1 MSHTRAILRIGIGVA
16 AAVALLL
23 IAIAEPRA
31 TDDQNANARSRAPR
45 LVVQLVIDQ
54 FRADYI
60 DMYGSQWT
68 HGLRRLVDK
77 GAVFTNARYPYGN
90 TVTCAG
96 HATIATGAFPVRHGM
111 IGNTW
116 YDRTL
121 RKTITCAEDASAT
134 SVPLGGAKGTERY
147 SPHNLLIPNF
157 ADELRRQT
165 PSRPAQIVSVAL
177 KPRSAVSMGGHP
189 SPTTTVIWEEDDGTW
204 ATSTAYASA
213 PWPDAD
219 AYVKAH
225 PLAAANGEVWAM
237 FMPPAAY
244 KYVDDGAAEAK
255 PVPWTRNFPH
265 TLHNPLTWEPDR
277 VFVTAWERSP
287 KSDEFVT
294 GLAIELLRTRKLGQ
308 QPGTDMLSVSLP
320 ALDLVA
326 HEFGPRSWEAQ
337 DVLARADAQ
346 VGLLLDALDK
356 AVGPDNYLLAF
367 SADHGVATMPDQL
380 VAEGQ
385 DAGRIPTT
393 MAATTLRPVLE
404 KLLGPAPQPAPVT
417 ITNPTTGVTTQTT
430 PMPTWIGAVD
440 GAQVSLLPGV
450 VDRLRGMPDGF
461 NTVKTTLAGIKGI
474 ARVYGPD
481 EMAGTGAT
489 DDPCLAAWRLSYVPG
504 RTGDF
509 VMVVK
514 PNWIIRGATGTTHGS
529 CYDYDQHVPVI
540 FYGKDVKKGRN
551 PGPATPADI
560 APTFAAFVGIDLP
573 NAQGKALIKR

>member
-1 MSHTRAILRIGIGVA
+1 ML
-16 AAVALLL
+16 
-23 IAIAEPRA
+23 
-31 TDDQNANARSRAPR
+31 
-45 LVVQLVIDQ
+45 LVIDQ

-60 DMYGSQWT
+60 DMYSSQWT
-68 HGLRRLVDK
+68 RGLRRLVDK

-96 HATIATGAFPVRHGM
+96 HATIGTGAFPARHGM
-111 IGNTW
+111 VGNTW

-121 RKTITCAEDASAT
+121 RKTVACAEDASVT
-134 SVPLGGAKGTERY
+134 SVPFGGAKGTEHH

-177 KPRSAVSMGGHP
+177 KPRSAISMGGHA

-204 ATSTAYASA
+204 ATSTAYAST

-237 FMPPAAY
+237 FMPPTAY
-244 KYVDDGAAEAK
+244 KYVDDGLAEAK

-265 TLHNPLTWEPDR
+265 TLHNPLTWQPDR

-308 QPGTDMLSVSLP
+308 QPGTDMLAVSLP

-326 HEFGPRSWEAQ
+326 HEYGPRSWEAQ
-337 DVLARADAQ
+337 DVLARADVQ

-404 KLLGPAPQPAPVT
+404 KLLGPAPQPPPVT
-417 ITNPTTGVTTQTT
+417 VTNPTTGVTTQTT

-450 VDRLRGMPDGF
+450 VDKLRGSPGGLQHSEDDAGRDQGHCACLRSGRDGGLRRDRRSVSCRVAFELRARTDRRLRDGGQAELDHPRRHGDDARL
-461 NTVKTTLAGIKGI
+461 VLRLRPARAGDLLRQG
-474 ARVYGPD
+474 RQERPQ
-481 EMAGTGAT
+481 
-489 DDPCLAAWRLSYVPG
+489 P
-504 RTGDF
+504 RTGDA
-509 VMVVK
+509 
-514 PNWIIRGATGTTHGS
+514 RGH
-529 CYDYDQHVPVI
+529 
-540 FYGKDVKKGRN
+540 R
-551 PGPATPADI
+551 ADI
-560 APTFAAFVGIDLP
+560 RRVRRDRTAECAGEGVDQEIVTRASHHEGREAHEGSFPGGP
-573 NAQGKALIKR
+573 PHRENPSWPSCPSW